1 MDNKKATI
9 KDVASHSQVSIK
21 TVSRVINNEY
31 GVSKITKS
39 RVLKSIKALDYNP
52 NKAAQGLRSKKSF
65 LIGLV
70 YDNPDKFYL
79 SDIQSGVLETC
90 AVNGFSVVLFPCNHQ
105 KELYI
110 GDQISDQECAERLGL
125 PFIMVDSSFSKNNIN
140 LSLENY

>member
-1 MDNKKATI
+1 MYDINMVNKKATI

-31 GVSKITKS
+31 GVSKTTKS
-39 RVLKSIKALDYNP
+39 KVLKSIKALDYNP

-90 AVNGFSVVLFPCNHQ
+90 AINGFSVVLFPFDHQ
-105 KELYI
+105 DRSLTEDLI
-110 GDQISDQECAERLGL
+110 E
-125 PFIMVDSSFSKNNIN
+125 FS
-140 LSLENY
+140 